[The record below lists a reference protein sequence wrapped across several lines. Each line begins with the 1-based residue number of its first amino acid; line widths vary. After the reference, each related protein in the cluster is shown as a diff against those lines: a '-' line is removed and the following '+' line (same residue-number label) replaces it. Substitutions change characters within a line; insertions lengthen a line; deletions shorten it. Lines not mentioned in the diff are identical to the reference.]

1 MNEDMD
7 LDYAAE
13 GVSFYVTRALMG
25 FSPQPRYHWSAVIVK
40 GDHTCEFDAWGKRAI
55 AISRHNAG
63 IYVGRHEG
71 LDEACKFMASLDGQ
85 PGRAGALGG
94 GLLAAVTRP
103 DKFARLIGSG
113 LTAPVFGLDQ
123 VD

>member
-1 MNEDMD
+1 MD
-7 LDYAAE
+7 FEYAAE

-71 LDEACKFMASLDGQ
+71 LHEACKAVASLDGEM
-85 PGRAGALGG
+85 GVAGKLGGAL
-94 GLLAAVTRP
+94 LSVVTRP
-103 DKFARLIGSG
+103 DKWVRAGLSG
-113 LTAPVFGLDQ
+113 LAAPVFGWDQ
-123 VD
+123 MC